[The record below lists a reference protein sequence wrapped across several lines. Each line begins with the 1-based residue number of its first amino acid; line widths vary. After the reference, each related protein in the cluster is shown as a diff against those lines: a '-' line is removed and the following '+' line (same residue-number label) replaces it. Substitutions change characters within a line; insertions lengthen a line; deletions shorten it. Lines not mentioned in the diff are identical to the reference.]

1 MRLVCSEVT
10 CGVLYH
16 EIFEPKSAPREL
28 AQAAGLALTPGN
40 LMDLALGYISE
51 KYLHYHIVPDNLSQG
66 ISYVLDKVAEQV
78 VVFKQKYGHSPCFV
92 IVGADLLAKEN
103 KDMFVN
109 LVNRAKYLANMDI
122 LRLVFVSSEG
132 NVIPLIESTSANT
145 RGAPVIEVVD
155 ISDEE
160 GERMLSVKMK
170 ELAKE
175 VVALT
180 GGRIIQVLAAYS
192 MYDKIHG
199 EVEESEEKPLIIE
212 YLLSKFVLGGAR
224 AIMRQP
230 TSYIE
235 TSIMKKVVDNGSI
248 APHLLPQELNLVNS
262 QDQIQVAK
270 AIDHLVRVNF
280 LRYQSNGSVTCHSRI
295 VKFYVVKEM

>member
-1 MRLVCSEVT
+1 M
-10 CGVLYH
+10 
-16 EIFEPKSAPREL
+16 
-28 AQAAGLALTPGN
+28 
-40 LMDLALGYISE
+40 
-51 KYLHYHIVPDNLSQG
+51 
-66 ISYVLDKVAEQV
+66 
-78 VVFKQKYGHSPCFV
+78 FKQMYGHSPCFV
-92 IVGADLLAKEN
+92 IDGADLLAKED

-170 ELAKE
+170 KEQAKE

-212 YLLSKFVLGGAR
+212 YLLSKFVLGVQGL
-224 AIMRQP
+224 
-230 TSYIE
+230 S
-235 TSIMKKVVDNGSI
+235 
-248 APHLLPQELNLVNS
+248 
-262 QDQIQVAK
+262 
-270 AIDHLVRVNF
+270 
-280 LRYQSNGSVTCHSRI
+280 
-295 VKFYVVKEM
+295 